1 MSVHMIYYK
10 DGVKMMRPIL
20 NREEY
25 LSQRDGGEQQSL
37 LKGVREGKEQLKS
50 KLVQMNYSYLP
61 NEDGTLK
68 GSKRMSSSI
77 GMDIDHIGQDE
88 MEELCRRILGK
99 KDELG
104 LLMLEKSARGQGYH
118 LAFRRK
124 QELSQEENLRWAS
137 NLLGVEYDKGAKDIT
152 RVFFTTTNDNLLFL
166 DDEVFSIEEA
176 VMKKNTNGT
185 NLTNKTLQHVAEEP
199 ADITP
204 QEVGEASAQSLEA
217 FDLCVGLAGLKAD
230 QMDVWG
236 VHNWHANLM
245 AVLSVGVAKLMSRD
259 QLRAVVAQRLP
270 NYSQTEDCQKLI
282 DYFYEKYDANKG
294 FMNTALREINAKAQQ
309 KTSESTQK
317 APLSTEP
324 QDALS
329 RMFASNLP
337 PEMPSKLPRLVK
349 EVTKST
355 PKLYQATVAQAMF
368 PALATYPKHL
378 SFMYTDNQ
386 VRELRINCLII
397 AGTGTGKDICT
408 KQPLTHIIAD
418 IKQRDEMNRE
428 RLKKFNEEYNSKANN
443 KQKPQRPADLV
454 IQTIKSDITKAALVQ
469 RMEDAQGAPLYVRL
483 NELEQWDK
491 VEGATGRNNQF
502 TVMKQNDDEENDF
515 GSDRA
520 STQSVMG
527 SGSLHLNW
535 NANTTVSK
543 ALKYFR
549 YVVTDG
555 PISRL
560 CLATIPDCEI
570 GSDIP
575 VFGNYDEA
583 YDESLKPYIDNL
595 KTATGMIVC
604 QQAMRL
610 ASKLKAECADFARLS
625 QDTVF
630 DNLTHRALVHAFR
643 KACLLYAANG
653 MKWEKS
659 IEDFCRW
666 SLFYDLYLKMK
677 FWGDSIRSADG
688 DVQISKRGPESLLD
702 SLPTQFTLED
712 AKRVRQQKG
721 MDAERARKMISTW
734 QSRYYVIQMSDFSF
748 KKLSESEREEMKKAK
763 NKS

>member
-25 LSQRDGGEQQSL
+25 LSQRDGGEQKSL

-50 KLVQMNYSYLP
+50 KLVQMNYSCLP

-88 MEELCRRILGK
+88 MEELCSRILGK

-185 NLTNKTLQHVAEEP
+185 NLTNKTLLHVAEEP
-199 ADITP
+199 ANITP

-230 QMDVWG
+230 AMDVWG

-245 AVLSVGVAKLMSRD
+245 AVLSVGVAKLMTKE
-259 QLRAVVAQRLP
+259 QLRAVVAHRLP

-329 RMFASNLP
+329 RMFAGNLP

-595 KTATGMIVC
+595 KTATGVIVC

-677 FWGDSIRSADG
+677 FWGDSIRSADS

-763 NKS
+763 NKN

>member
-25 LSQRDGGEQQSL
+25 LSQRDGGEQKSL

-50 KLVQMNYSYLP
+50 KLVQMNYSCLP

-77 GMDIDHIGQDE
+77 GMDIDHIGQGE
-88 MEELCRRILGK
+88 MEELCSRILGK

-185 NLTNKTLQHVAEEP
+185 NLTNKTLLHVAEEP
-199 ADITP
+199 ANITP

-230 QMDVWG
+230 AMDVWG

-245 AVLSVGVAKLMSRD
+245 AVLSVGVAKLMTKE
-259 QLRAVVAQRLP
+259 QLRAVVAHRLP

-329 RMFASNLP
+329 RMFAGNLP

-595 KTATGMIVC
+595 KTATGVIVC

-677 FWGDSIRSADG
+677 FWGDSIRSADS

-763 NKS
+763 NKN

>member
-1 MSVHMIYYK
+1 MIYYK

-25 LSQRDGGEQQSL
+25 LSQRDGGEQKSL

-50 KLVQMNYSYLP
+50 KLVQMNYSCLP

-77 GMDIDHIGQDE
+77 GMDIDHIGQGE
-88 MEELCRRILGK
+88 MEELCSRILGK

-137 NLLGVEYDKGAKDIT
+137 NHLGVEYDKGAKDIT

-185 NLTNKTLQHVAEEP
+185 NLTNKTLLHVAEEP
-199 ADITP
+199 ANITP

-230 QMDVWG
+230 AMDVWG

-245 AVLSVGVAKLMSRD
+245 AVLSVGVAKLMTKE
-259 QLRAVVAQRLP
+259 QLRAVVAHRLP

-329 RMFASNLP
+329 RMFAGNLP

-595 KTATGMIVC
+595 KTATGVIVC

-677 FWGDSIRSADG
+677 FWGDSIRSADS

-763 NKS
+763 NKN

>member
-50 KLVQMNYSYLP
+50 KLVQMNYSCLP

-68 GSKRMSSSI
+68 GSKQMSSSI
-77 GMDIDHIGQDE
+77 GMDIDHIGQGE
-88 MEELCRRILGK
+88 MEELCSRILGK

-152 RVFFTTTNDNLLFL
+152 RVFFTTTNDDLLFL
-166 DDEVFSIEEA
+166 DDEVFAIEEA
-176 VMKKNTNGT
+176 VMKRNTNGT
-185 NLTNKTLQHVAEEP
+185 NLTNKTLQHVAEET

-230 QMDVWG
+230 AMDVWG

-245 AVLSVGVAKLMSRD
+245 AVLSVGVAKLMTKE
-259 QLRAVVAQRLP
+259 QLRAVVAHRLP

-595 KTATGMIVC
+595 KTATGVIVC

-677 FWGDSIRSADG
+677 FWGDSIRSADS

-763 NKS
+763 NKN

>member
-50 KLVQMNYSYLP
+50 KLVQMNYSCLP

-483 NELEQWDK
+483 NELERWDK
-491 VEGATGRNNQF
+491 VEGATGQ
-502 TVMKQNDDEENDF
+502 
-515 GSDRA
+515 
-520 STQSVMG
+520 
-527 SGSLHLNW
+527 
-535 NANTTVSK
+535 
-543 ALKYFR
+543 
-549 YVVTDG
+549 
-555 PISRL
+555 
-560 CLATIPDCEI
+560 
-570 GSDIP
+570 
-575 VFGNYDEA
+575 
-583 YDESLKPYIDNL
+583 
-595 KTATGMIVC
+595 
-604 QQAMRL
+604 
-610 ASKLKAECADFARLS
+610 
-625 QDTVF
+625 
-630 DNLTHRALVHAFR
+630 
-643 KACLLYAANG
+643 
-653 MKWEKS
+653 
-659 IEDFCRW
+659 
-666 SLFYDLYLKMK
+666 
-677 FWGDSIRSADG
+677 
-688 DVQISKRGPESLLD
+688 
-702 SLPTQFTLED
+702 
-712 AKRVRQQKG
+712 
-721 MDAERARKMISTW
+721 
-734 QSRYYVIQMSDFSF
+734 
-748 KKLSESEREEMKKAK
+748 
-763 NKS
+763 